1 MDFRHAFSVS
11 GSPSK
16 GAPLTPEQEAILD
29 KIARKV
35 VHWKM
40 TVPAIMF
47 LETSKPLSFL
57 GSQTMVFFEP
67 VIQSIFSFKDYDT
80 VRKLLEER
88 GNVERLLLK
97 IEQFDAEALQAEKAG
112 KSPKS
117 AAKITFR
124 QRVGRVFKRTTSP
137 PPHR

>member
-1 MDFRHAFSVS
+1 M
-11 GSPSK
+11 
-16 GAPLTPEQEAILD
+16 D

-88 GNVERLLLK
+88 ENVERLLLK
-97 IEQFDAEALQAEKAG
+97 IEQFDAEALQAEKTA
-112 KSPKS
+112 KDQKPS
-117 AAKITFR
+117 AQVTFR
-124 QRVGRVFKRTTSP
+124 KRVARLFGRNRP
-137 PPHR
+137 PTPLR